1 MRLNYQL
8 STDDHRTVGFA
19 DFGDPSGVPV
29 ITCHGGPGS
38 RLSPKRNAKEAAAAG
53 FRLIGIDRPGYGESS
68 ALPGRSIVD
77 WTKDALAVA
86 DYLQLEHFFLE
97 GTSTGG
103 SYSLATAS
111 VAHGRVLGVLVC
123 CGMTDMSW
131 ANEVAEARMKGAM
144 AIWQSSDRDAAIAV
158 AIEQFGQHGEKRFT
172 PNPDAPFRLSPPDIE
187 VVRDPDYLNL
197 DPDNTPFKQGVIGYA
212 DDRIADGPA
221 NGWSSFDIAGVI
233 CPVIVIHGVQDWV
246 VPVAHAH
253 HTASIVRNSQLKT
266 YPQHGHLSISS
277 ESINALNELR
287 EKS

>member
-1 MRLNYQL
+1 MNYQL
-8 STDDHRTVGFA
+8 NTDDHRVVGFA
-19 DFGDPSGVPV
+19 EFGDPSGAPV

-38 RLSPKRNAKEAAAAG
+38 RLSPKRNAKRAAAAG

-68 ALPGRSIVD
+68 ALPGRSIAD

-86 DYLQLEHFFLE
+86 NYLELKHFFVE

-111 VAHGRVLGVLVC
+111 ALPDQVLGVLVC

-131 ANEVAEARMKGAM
+131 ANEVAEARMEGAL
-144 AIWQSSDRDAAIAV
+144 AIWQSVDRDAAIAV
-158 AIEQFGQHGEKRFT
+158 AIEQFGQNGEKRFI

-187 VVRDPDYLNL
+187 VVRDPAYQNL
-197 DPDNTPFKQGVIGYA
+197 DPDNTPFKQGVVGYA

-233 CPVIVIHGVQDWV
+233 CPVTVIHGEQDWV

-266 YPQHGHLSISS
+266 YPQHGHLSIGS